1 MRKRKKGSTFVIVI
15 VVMAIIFTTGTAVLA
30 LTVNN
35 YKVGINES
43 KRLENLY
50 KADSGLDIV
59 ENIIVNTSQEAIK
72 YADNEVK
79 SKLMNSESYISKD
92 EINNI
97 FKKEFYNFLTLKVKD
112 INIKETTKII
122 STEKETI
129 LEYLILNKQLIEATS
144 KDNNRFTFETKDLNL
159 QEENYKLEIAEKVN
173 SINENIE
180 EIQNITISINS
191 TFESTEG
198 EFKNERNVSKKY
210 TIEAPE
216 YSSDIKTI
224 NIYPVFDE
232 KAITADG
239 NMNIENSNIN
249 IVGNIWIKGEDKNSN
264 INSSF
269 IYGKYNNG
277 IKLNNSNL
285 TINGDIYS
293 NNTVSL
299 ANNNKVTVNGDI
311 YARNVYVGKENY
323 GGVSINN
330 KLNLSKDLVV
340 NNDLAINTSESD
352 TSNNSTINIEG
363 NFYGIN
369 DKTDDSK
376 ISGSYENDKNIKR
389 VLQSS
394 SIIKNN
400 YDNST
405 LNIEKDAYILGV
417 AYLDALDEL
426 GKRYQT
432 GESIAVKGNYL
443 AYTDADIER
452 VGKDITLKYYSPLQL
467 VESIK
472 GNDTLEE
479 KAKYFTDYY
488 SNEKATNKYKF
499 NYGGISINGKVKSI
513 GASFNNKDSV
523 VQADTIISED
533 NNIILNKRSDFAKNV
548 FSMGDTTGIE
558 DTSNLYINQIV
569 EKTVS
574 NQINIEKLVDI
585 DKQNSDGSEIL
596 IIKNTNVEISGDKKG
611 LVIANGDVIIK
622 GKVNFTGTIIATG
635 NIIFE
640 GTEEKSITYDGALV
654 RNIIAENYD
663 ILKDIFNSQSSKG
676 KEIKINS
683 SNEMYNPE
691 NFLKS
696 SLWKIER

>member
-112 INIKETTKII
+112 VDIKEATKVI
-122 STEKETI
+122 STGEETI
-129 LEYLILNKQLIEATS
+129 LEYLILNKQLIETTS
-144 KDNNRFTFETKDLNL
+144 KDNDRFTFKTKDLNL
-159 QEENYKLEIAEKVN
+159 QEENYKLEVSEKVN
-173 SINENIE
+173 NISENAI

-198 EFKNERNVSKKY
+198 EFKNERNVSKTY
-210 TIEAPE
+210 TIEAPD

-239 NMNIENSNIN
+239 NMNIKNSNIN
-249 IVGNIWIKGEDKNSN
+249 ITGNIWIKGDDKNSN

-269 IYGKYNNG
+269 VYGKYNNG

-299 ANNNKVTVNGDI
+299 TTNNKVAVNGNI

-323 GGVSINN
+323 GEVSINN

-394 SIIKNN
+394 SIIKND

-417 AYLDALDEL
+417 AYLDALDES

-443 AYTDADIER
+443 AYTDADVER

-479 KAKYFTDYY
+479 KAKYFTEYY
-488 SNEKATNKYKF
+488 SSEKTTNKYKF
-499 NYGGISINGKVKSI
+499 NYGGISINGNVKSI
-513 GASFNNKDSV
+513 GASFNKESV
-523 VQADTIISED
+523 VQADTITSED
-533 NNIILNKRSDFAKNV
+533 NSIILNKRNDFAKNV

-558 DTSNLYINQIV
+558 DTSKLYINQIV

-574 NQINIEKLVDI
+574 NQVKIEKSLDI
-585 DKQNSDGSEIL
+585 NKQSSDGSQIVV
-596 IIKNTNVEISGDKKG
+596 IRDGNVTISGEKKG
-611 LVIANGDVIIK
+611 LVIANGDVIID

-635 NIIFE
+635 DIIFK
-640 GTEEKSITYDGALV
+640 GTEEKNITYDGTLV
-654 RNIIAENYD
+654 RSIIAENYD

>member
-1 MRKRKKGSTFVIVI
+1 MRKRKKGSTFVIVV

-35 YKVGINES
+35 YKLGINES

-112 INIKETTKII
+112 VDIKEATKVI
-122 STEKETI
+122 STGEETI
-129 LEYLILNKQLIEATS
+129 LEYLILNKQLIETTS
-144 KDNNRFTFETKDLNL
+144 KDNDRFTFKTKDLNL
-159 QEENYKLEIAEKVN
+159 QEENYKLEVSEKVN
-173 SINENIE
+173 NISENAI

-198 EFKNERNVSKKY
+198 EFKNERNVSKTY
-210 TIEAPE
+210 TIEAPD

-239 NMNIENSNIN
+239 NMNIKNSNIN
-249 IVGNIWIKGEDKNSN
+249 ITGNIWIKGDDKNSN

-269 IYGKYNNG
+269 VYGKYNNG

-299 ANNNKVTVNGDI
+299 TTNNKVAVNGNI

-323 GGVSINN
+323 GEVSINN

-394 SIIKNN
+394 SIIKND

-417 AYLDALDEL
+417 AYLDALDES

-443 AYTDADIER
+443 AYTDADVER

-479 KAKYFTDYY
+479 KAKYFTEYY
-488 SNEKATNKYKF
+488 SSEKTTNKYKF
-499 NYGGISINGKVKSI
+499 NYGGISINGNVKSI
-513 GASFNNKDSV
+513 GASFNKESV
-523 VQADTIISED
+523 VQADTITSED
-533 NNIILNKRSDFAKNV
+533 NSIILNKRNDFAKNV

-558 DTSNLYINQIV
+558 DTSKLYINQIV

-574 NQINIEKLVDI
+574 NQVKIEKSLDI
-585 DKQNSDGSEIL
+585 NKQSSDGSQIVV
-596 IIKNTNVEISGDKKG
+596 IRDGNVTISGEKKG
-611 LVIANGDVIIK
+611 LVIANGDVIID

-635 NIIFE
+635 DIIFK
-640 GTEEKSITYDGALV
+640 GTEEKNITYDGTLV
-654 RNIIAENYD
+654 RSIIAENYD